1 MTWIICWYA
10 FWDSRCFKKYLT
22 FYANVSIVERQAVF
36 GRAETCPPEPGRMK
50 IKKRQEE
57 VCRKVMKISRRSK
70 TLRCLKRK
78 RRMRTANGL

>member
-50 IKKRQEE
+50 VKKKARGSLQESDE
-57 VCRKVMKISRRSK
+57 NRPKEQNSQVSE
-70 TLRCLKRK
+70 
-78 RRMRTANGL
+78 A